1 MSTDS
6 SFKKLR
12 LDDKI
17 FVPVENTDN
26 GTVSGQ
32 TRFHFWQ
39 KGQTFFADYV
49 GGDVS
54 EGHII
59 GKLTGDVSGEMLYH
73 CLTKDGRLKAGQ
85 ASALFSELSDG
96 RLAIDIEWQWL
107 SGNKLDADDPKGKSR
122 YEEVRDPFN
131 HELGYQL

>member
-1 MSTDS
+1 MSAPP
-6 SFKKLR
+6 KALR

-39 KGQTFFADYV
+39 KGKVFFADYV

-59 GKLTGDVSGEMLYH
+59 GKLTGDFSGEMLYH

-85 ASALFSELSDG
+85 ASAVFSEMEDG
-96 RLAIDIEWQWL
+96 RLAIDIEWEWL
-107 SGNKLDADDPKGKSR
+107 TENKLDADDPKGTSR
-122 YEEVRDPFN
+122 YEEVLDPFN
-131 HELGYQL
+131 DELGYQV